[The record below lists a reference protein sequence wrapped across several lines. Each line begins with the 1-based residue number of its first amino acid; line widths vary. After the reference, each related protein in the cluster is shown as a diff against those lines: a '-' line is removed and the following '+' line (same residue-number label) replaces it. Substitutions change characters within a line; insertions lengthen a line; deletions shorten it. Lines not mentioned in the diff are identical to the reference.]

1 MELKNI
7 LENIEKVEKDVLDY
21 ILNTEHYIFYW
32 ISNREVQDFIK
43 EYPEDYEHMIHL
55 IVKNSSTSPTI
66 KIYFEN
72 HPDKADYIERYANL
86 STFRDEV
93 KARWLEW
100 NGMVKEKQIAEKEEE
115 LEYYKRKFEE
125 TEKELEELK
134 EIK

>member
-1 MELKNI
+1 MEEVKNI
-7 LENIEKVEKDVLDY
+7 FSKIIDVEKDILDY

-32 ISNREVQDFIK
+32 IHNKEVQSFIN
-43 EYPEDYEHMIHL
+43 EYPNEYEDMIHL
-55 IVKNSSTSPTI
+55 IVKNSSTSPII

-72 HPDKADYIERYANL
+72 HPDEVDYIERYANL

-134 EIK
+134 RN